1 MLQSYCE
8 ANRFIYYSLKS
19 IKNQTIMIKFR
30 ESYPEQGKFT
40 LIDITK
46 EINVELNNFLL
57 IISSIKNI
65 LLNFN
70 PINSINFNIQ

>member
-1 MLQSYCE
+1 
-8 ANRFIYYSLKS
+8 
-19 IKNQTIMIKFR
+19 MIKFR

-46 EINVELNNFLL
+46 EINVELDNFLL

-70 PINSINFNIQ
+70 PINSINFNIQEIKSDVKYYFFEVQRKYISNFLE